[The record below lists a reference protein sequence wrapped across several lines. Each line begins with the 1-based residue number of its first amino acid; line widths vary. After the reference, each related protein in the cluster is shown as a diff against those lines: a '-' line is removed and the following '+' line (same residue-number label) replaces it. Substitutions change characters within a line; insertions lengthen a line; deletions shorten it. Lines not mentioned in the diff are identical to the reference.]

1 MGPYVPDLQ
10 EFLRL
15 ARWAEVVPVYR
26 EVLADLDTPLSAYL
40 KVVRPPYG
48 FLLESVEGGERWG
61 RYSLLGTEPWGML
74 RGKGQRVVVEEGG
87 RSRVL
92 SGNPLRVLCDLLASL
107 RVAEIPG
114 LPRFF
119 GGAVGYLGYDLVRHF
134 ERLPQLKPD
143 DLGLPDLCVMLV
155 DRALIFDNLTHTLKA
170 VALAR
175 VSDDPRRAYGEAV
188 RAVDE
193 LLERLRGRPSLPP
206 VPRRAEVEV
215 GSNMSRE
222 AFLEMVA
229 RAKEYIVGGEAI
241 QVVLSQRLEVS
252 ADLPPLQ
259 AYRALRLIN
268 PSPYMYLLE
277 LGDHALV
284 GSSPEVMVRLE
295 DGRVV
300 VRPIAGTRPR
310 GSTEREDR
318 ALEEEL
324 RRDEKE
330 LAEHIMLVDLGR
342 NDVGRVSRVG
352 SVRVSELM
360 AVERYSHVM
369 HLVSQVEGD
378 LAEGCGPLEVIGATF
393 PAGTV
398 TGAPKVRAMEII
410 EELEPVRRGVYA
422 GAVGYLS
429 PTGNLDL
436 CITIRTILFRQ
447 GRMYVQSGAGVVADS
462 QPEREYQ
469 ETLRKAEGMIAAIR
483 MAMNDFGQF
492 SPSISQNLQ
501 NSPSS

>member
-1 MGPYVPDLQ
+1 MAKTIGIDLGTTNSCV
-10 EFLRL
+10 
-15 ARWAEVVPVYR
+15 A
-26 EVLADLDTPLSAYL
+26 VL
-40 KVVRPPYG
+40 
-48 FLLESVEGGERWG
+48 EGGEPQVIL
-61 RYSLLGTEPWGML
+61 SS
-74 RGKGQRVVVEEGG
+74 EGG
-87 RSRVL
+87 RTVPSVVAFTEEEEVFRQSLRDLL
-92 SGNPLRVLCDLLASL
+92 SEILAPRAREIDTEQRIPDDVIKALAENGVLCMTMKPEHGGSGASWVL
-107 RVAEIPG
+107 GTI
-114 LPRFF
+114 
-119 GGAVGYLGYDLVRHF
+119 AV
-134 ERLPQLKPD
+134 E
-143 DLGLPDLCVMLV
+143 
-155 DRALIFDNLTHTLKA
+155 
-170 VALAR
+170 
-175 VSDDPRRAYGEAV
+175 E
-188 RAVDE
+188 
-193 LLERLRGRPSLPP
+193 
-206 VPRRAEVEV
+206 
-215 GSNMSRE
+215 
-222 AFLEMVA
+222 VA

-410 EELEPVRRGVYA
+410 DELETEGLKANKTDADKLSGLEKKASDLEKKHAIANRRLRTDAQVYRVTNSKLELA
-422 GAVGYLS
+422 MEKISELEKRLG
-429 PTGNLDL
+429 
-436 CITIRTILFRQ
+436 Q
-447 GRMYVQSGAGVVADS
+447 
-462 QPEREYQ
+462 
-469 ETLRKAEGMIAAIR
+469 RKNPDESKE
-483 MAMNDFGQF
+483 DESKPQ
-492 SPSISQNLQ
+492 
-501 NSPSS
+501 